1 VAGSTRG
8 TITVVA
14 LKADGS
20 RARAA
25 VVVLTGLRREPQIG

>member
-14 LKADGS
+14 READGS

-25 VVVLTGLRREPQIG
+25 VVMLTGLRRGQIG